1 MEEERLG
8 LETGIL
14 GGSDVAESELAKG
27 YSSIIQQVLNKVQHQ
42 ELEAGKENNKG
53 SSNDT
58 KQSDFQTCT

>member
-27 YSSIIQQVLNKVQHQ
+27 YSSII
-42 ELEAGKENNKG
+42 
-53 SSNDT
+53 
-58 KQSDFQTCT
+58 